1 MKVNENLI
9 VGDSNKT
16 LNDLVNILPFFNM
29 FNFETKEQY
38 GAKWL
43 KIYYTNSKSGSVLWD
58 NLGELGFSFQN
69 YKWSILG
76 LIDNLYNST
85 YGGFEFLLEY
95 PSIGT
100 HNRWRQTSNPLRTK
114 QSVTGYSAV
123 DVQITSNGW
132 GGLSRSSDSS
142 TFIDGSPT
150 ETTWYY
156 AIGQR
161 AVYKNGIP
169 SGNETAV
176 QEVYLWLRI
185 G

>member
-58 NLGELGFSFQN
+58 NLGELSFSFQN

-95 PSIGT
+95 PSIGK

-114 QSVTGYSAV
+114 ESVTGYSAV
-123 DVQITSNGW
+123 DIQMTANNW
-132 GGLSRSSDSS
+132 GGLSRSSDGS

-150 ETTWYY
+150 SATWYY
-156 AIGQR
+156 AIGQKV
-161 AVYKNGIP
+161 AYEGGIL
-169 SGNETAV
+169 SSEAAV

>member
-58 NLGELGFSFQN
+58 NLGELSFSFQN

-95 PSIGT
+95 PSIGK
-100 HNRWRQTSNPLRTK
+100 HNRWRQTWK
-114 QSVTGYSAV
+114 YSI
-123 DVQITSNGW
+123 D
-132 GGLSRSSDSS
+132 SRN
-142 TFIDGSPT
+142 FF
-150 ETTWYY
+150 
-156 AIGQR
+156 
-161 AVYKNGIP
+161 N
-169 SGNETAV
+169 
-176 QEVYLWLRI
+176 LF
-185 G
+185 